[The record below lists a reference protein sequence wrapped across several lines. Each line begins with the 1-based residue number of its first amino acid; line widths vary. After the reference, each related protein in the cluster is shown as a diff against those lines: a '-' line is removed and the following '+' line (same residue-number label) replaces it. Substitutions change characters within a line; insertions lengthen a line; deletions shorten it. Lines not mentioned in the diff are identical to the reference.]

1 MPPLEVF
8 VSQPPAGGYP
18 PPDPS
23 QPGSY
28 PPPGQYGPPAG
39 SSPAPAGGYPPPA
52 DPAGYQPPPAGY
64 QPPPP
69 GYQPPPPG
77 YTAPPPG
84 YSPPPPGYQ
93 QDGGYPPPAGGYPP
107 PAPGYQ
113 GGAPAFPPAGGSG
126 SAGFDISKLGTVSR
140 GILGA
145 SLLTLI
151 GSFFNFWKV
160 SSTFVS
166 GGYSGWS
173 LWWWIPVVLAV
184 AVGVVYALTLFGQL
198 KPGQVKPEYLFY
210 GAAASFVLMIFVFIH
225 TLVYDGPYGIF
236 DGGEGLSSGPGFGVV
251 FTLIATLVLT
261 YFTAVAAKNAGAK
274 LPFKVPGPALH

>member
-18 PPDPS
+18 PPDQS
-23 QPGSY
+23 QPGGY
-28 PPPGQYGPPAG
+28 PPPAQYVPPAG
-39 SSPAPAGGYPPPA
+39 SSPAPTGGYPPPA

-69 GYQPPPPG
+69 GYA
-77 YTAPPPG
+77 APPPG

-93 QDGGYPPPAGGYPP
+93 QPAAGNFPPPAGGYPP

-113 GGAPAFPPAGGSG
+113 PAGAPAYPPAGGSG
-126 SAGFDISKLGTVSR
+126 TPSFDISKLGTVAR

-145 SLLTLI
+145 ALLILI
-151 GSFFNFWKV
+151 GSFFNFWTV
-160 SSTFVS
+160 SSPGITY
-166 GGYSGWS
+166 GGYNGWS
-173 LWWWIPVVLAV
+173 LWWWIPVVLGI

-210 GAAASFVLMIFVFIH
+210 GAAASFVLMIFVLIH
-225 TLVYDGPYGIF
+225 TFVYDGPSGIF
-236 DGGEGLSSGPGFGVV
+236 NDYGFSTGSGFGVW

-261 YFTAVAAKNAGAK
+261 YFTAVAATNAGAK

>member
-1 MPPLEVF
+1 M
-8 VSQPPAGGYP
+8 SQPPAGGFP
-18 PPDPS
+18 PPDSS

-28 PPPGQYGPPAG
+28 PPPAQPGPPAG
-39 SSPAPAGGYPPPA
+39 SSPAPAGSYPPPA
-52 DPAGYQPPPAGY
+52 PGGYQPPPAGY
-64 QPPPP
+64 QPPSP
-69 GYQPPPPG
+69 GYA
-77 YTAPPPG
+77 APPPG

-93 QDGGYPPPAGGYPP
+93 QPAAGGYPP

-113 GGAPAFPPAGGSG
+113 PPVGYQAGGAPNYPPAGGSG
-126 SAGFDISKLGTVSR
+126 TAGFDVSKLGTVSR

-151 GSFFNFWKV
+151 GSFFNFWRVK
-160 SSTFVS
+160 STYFS

-184 AVGVVYALTLFGQL
+184 AVGVVYALTLFGSL

-210 GAAASFVLMIFVFIH
+210 GAAASFVLMIIVFVH
-225 TLVYDGPYGIF
+225 TIVYDGPYGIF
-236 DGGEGLSSGPGFGVV
+236 DGGDGLSSGPGFGVV

-261 YFTAVAAKNAGAK
+261 YFTALAAKNAGAK
-274 LPFKVPGPALH
+274 LPFKVPGPSLK